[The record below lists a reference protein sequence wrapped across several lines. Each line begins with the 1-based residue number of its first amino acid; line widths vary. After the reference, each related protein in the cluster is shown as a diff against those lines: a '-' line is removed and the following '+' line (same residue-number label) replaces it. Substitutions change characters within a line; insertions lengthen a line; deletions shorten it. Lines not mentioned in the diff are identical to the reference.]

1 MAKAAFTLFCFVDTI
16 GIGTTMAPSTV
27 FGHAEYRAGSCK
39 SEASKLEKNK
49 GSVAVKC
56 KKVLHF
62 EMKNFFLLKTSFIQ
76 NSIKN
81 FLHLKMSYT
90 SKCKIQN
97 VRVQQHKD
105 LWIAHFLNS

>member
-27 FGHAEYRAGSCK
+27 FGHAEHRAGSSK

-49 GSVAVKC
+49 WSLAVKC

-81 FLHLKMSYT
+81 FYISKCHTLQNVKSKMSEYSNT
-90 SKCKIQN
+90 KIYG
-97 VRVQQHKD
+97 
-105 LWIAHFLNS
+105 

>member
-62 EMKNFFLLKTSFIQ
+62 EMKIFFCSKPHSSRIQ
-76 NSIKN
+76 
-81 FLHLKMSYT
+81 
-90 SKCKIQN
+90 SKIFTFQN
-97 VRVQQHKD
+97 V
-105 LWIAHFLNS
+105 IHFKM

>member
-62 EMKNFFLLKTSFIQ
+62 EMKNFFFAQ
-76 NSIKN
+76 NLIHPEFNQK
-81 FLHLKMSYT
+81 FLHFKMSYT